1 MKPGLLCG
9 PMVKTPHSQCR
20 GARFRELALICCNKR
35 SHVPQLRPSMA
46 KLKKKKKR
54 IKPSKAMGKEKKR
67 SVLGIV
73 G

>member
-20 GARFRELALICCNKR
+20 GARFRELDFICCNKR

-46 KLKKKKKR
+46 KLKKKKKKELSQV
-54 IKPSKAMGKEKKR
+54 KPWGEKRK
-67 SVLGIV
+67 GQF
-73 G
+73 